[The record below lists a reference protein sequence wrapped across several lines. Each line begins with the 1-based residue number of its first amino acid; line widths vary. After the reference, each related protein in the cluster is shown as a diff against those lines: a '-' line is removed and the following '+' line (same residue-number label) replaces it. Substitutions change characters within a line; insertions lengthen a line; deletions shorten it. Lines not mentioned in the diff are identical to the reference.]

1 MRRQLA
7 AIAVALLVA
16 APSLAQELPTR
27 KAGLWEMKMVFDGAP
42 MPAQTMRQCIDQ
54 ATDKA
59 MQAQHGSGGAQG
71 AVCSK
76 QDFKTVGG
84 TMTFDTVCKLGAAT
98 TTTKGTI
105 TGSFDSAY
113 TMKITTTTAGG
124 PPIPGMAPGGE
135 TKMTVEAKHLGACQ
149 TGQKPGDIIMP
160 NGMKMNVLEMPKMG
174 APGGMP
180 PGR

>member
-1 MRRQLA
+1 
-7 AIAVALLVA
+7 
-16 APSLAQELPTR
+16 
-27 KAGLWEMKMVFDGAP
+27 
-42 MPAQTMRQCIDQ
+42 
-54 ATDKA
+54 
-59 MQAQHGSGGAQG
+59 
-71 AVCSK
+71 
-76 QDFKTVGG
+76 
-84 TMTFDTVCKLGAAT
+84 MTFDTVCKLGAAT

-113 TMKITTTTAGG
+113 TMKITTKTAGG

-174 APGGMP
+174 
-180 PGR
+180 GR